1 MADSVIDRERVDPA
15 VEIADAIIDA
25 PAVIFS
31 GQGAQKPGMGR
42 DLAENRSWAM
52 DYWKQAEKI
61 SNLPLREIYWEGD
74 EAAMSD
80 TRALQPALTVVNFN
94 MWREF
99 EASRGIIPAAAAGH
113 SLGEFAALAAA
124 RVLDP
129 VAALQITAA
138 RGRLMAEADLQGA
151 GTMAAIVKLDENTVE
166 AIVREAANE
175 SGALVVAANYN
186 TPQQIVISGAK
197 NAVNLAVEKARALK
211 GRAIE
216 LKVSGAFHSPMMEE
230 ANREFA
236 PVLDKVDWH
245 DPRFP
250 VYTNADAQPAH
261 TGEKAKKSILRQMVS
276 PVFWVNL
283 VRSLY
288 LAGVRWWMEISPR
301 AVLGKMLGPSVAGL
315 TGYLN
320 DLRVELLDSFSSI
333 ANYVF

>member
-1 MADSVIDRERVDPA
+1 MPDSILDRSRTDPA
-15 VEIADAIIDA
+15 VEIAESILDK
-25 PAVIFS
+25 PAVLFS

-42 DLAENRSWAM
+42 ALAENRPWAM

-74 EAAMSD
+74 QGAMSD

-99 EASRGIIPAAAAGH
+99 EASSGIIPAAVAGH

-129 VAALQITAA
+129 LAVLQITSL
-138 RGRLMAEADLQGA
+138 RGRLMAEADPCGA

-166 AIVREAANE
+166 TIVREAASE
-175 SGALVVAANYN
+175 SGELVVAANYN

-197 NAVNLAVEKARALK
+197 NAVNLAISKARALK
-211 GRAIE
+211 GRGIE

-230 ANREFA
+230 ANRELA
-236 PVLDKVDWH
+236 PLLEKTEWR

-250 VYTNADAQPAH
+250 VYANADAQPAH

-301 AVLGKMLGPSVAGL
+301 AVLGKMLGPSIAGIS
-315 TGYLN
+315 GYLN
-320 DLRVELLDSFSSI
+320 DLRIELLDSFSSI
-333 ANYVF
+333 VNYAF